1 MITDWL
7 GRLPLGS
14 CAVVAAAMRAP
25 ELFESDDEDDE
36 LLVRD
41 APLNAGDLFALAEV
55 GREGRHLGAQFA
67 LQPLDDS
74 GAVEPAGIG
83 EDDLLDRA

>member
-36 LLVRD
+36 LEVR
-41 APLNAGDLFALAEV
+41 GIALLPV
-55 GREGRHLGAQFA
+55 SRPMR
-67 LQPLDDS
+67 
-74 GAVEPAGIG
+74 
-83 EDDLLDRA
+83 